1 MQTIMDSF
9 YKAGKAWV
17 AFLIPIVIGLVTEA
31 VTEGTAID
39 PEQWVQL
46 LGVASAQWLAVY
58 FKTNWQ
64 HPSMPEEAE
73 EV

>member
-1 MQTIMDSF
+1 MQQIIDSF
-9 YKAGKAWV
+9 TKAGKAWI
-17 AFLIPIVIGLVTEA
+17 AFIVPIVIGLVTEA
-31 VTEGTAID
+31 VTQGTAID
-39 PEQWVQL
+39 GVQWLQL

-64 HPSMPEEAE
+64 PATQPT

>member
-1 MQTIMDSF
+1 MQQIIDSF
-9 YKAGKAWV
+9 TTAGKAWI
-17 AFLIPIVIGLVTEA
+17 AFIVPIVIGLVTEA
-31 VTEGTAID
+31 VTQGTAID
-39 PEQWVQL
+39 GVQWLQL

-64 HPSMPEEAE
+64 PATQPT

>member
-1 MQTIMDSF
+1 MQAIIDSI

-31 VTEGTAID
+31 VTQGTAID
-39 PEQWVQL
+39 GVQWLQL

-58 FKTNWQ
+58 YKTNWQ
-64 HPSMPEEAE
+64 PAPDPT